1 MLTTN
6 DNRPKYY
13 SLNNT
18 ITGIASAIGPLLGV
32 ALLRLDFKV
41 VCFGAASCFMINFV
55 LSRVAMPPI
64 MRQAKSYA
72 VMPAVKRIAKDRPY
86 QIFVLLMMVFWLGA
100 SQIDITYPLRVQE
113 IYGSA
118 DGVGI
123 MYTVYAVVM
132 AVLQYPLVALASK
145 RFSSRAAVVIGTG
158 IITAALIATPFAA
171 DVKSFMAIVA
181 CYAVGMI
188 LARPN
193 QQNIAVS
200 MADTRALGMYLGVN
214 STAFAIGKGF
224 GTIIGG
230 ASFDMA
236 KKYTLENQHY
246 TFGESDAWLDLWCHT
261 VWQETGNAFSCLA
274 PAVQFG
280 RLGAALTLEA
290 LGRRWG
296 WEKTKVWRF
305 FQKNEDAFALH
316 RLPGSYGCLIFNR
329 LYPLDTEASLPTG
342 AEIERIIEKMR
353 ICAGNVH
360 IGGSDNARLN
370 KMILWYSRRIIIMRT
385 TDYAEQV
392 SKNRVALSSPIIRA
406 YISLCWNCQ
415 NCIYDC
421 RGVSSRLRRI
431 DANHIRGL
439 CAYAVFFLNSRNRK
453 GEST

>member
-1 MLTTN
+1 METQINQRRGLLILLFFTFFMVVGFDMIMPLVIGHYVNNVGLTATAVSVALAIRQFSQQGLAMIGGALADRFQVKTLISVGVFLRVLGFLTLAFSSAYGMLIAAMILIGLGGVLFEMPYQSAIAMLTTN

-55 LSRVAMPPI
+55 LSRVAMPP
-64 MRQAKSYA
+64 

-236 KKYTLENQHY
+236 KKYTLENAPWY
-246 TFGESDAWLDLWCHT
+246 LYGVLVGTAMIGFMLYKNFGTPKD
-261 VWQETGNAFSCLA
+261 ET
-274 PAVQFG
+274 
-280 RLGAALTLEA
+280 
-290 LGRRWG
+290 
-296 WEKTKVWRF
+296 EK
-305 FQKNEDAFALH
+305 QK
-316 RLPGSYGCLIFNR
+316 
-329 LYPLDTEASLPTG
+329 
-342 AEIERIIEKMR
+342 
-353 ICAGNVH
+353 
-360 IGGSDNARLN
+360 
-370 KMILWYSRRIIIMRT
+370 
-385 TDYAEQV
+385 Q
-392 SKNRVALSSPIIRA
+392 
-406 YISLCWNCQ
+406 
-415 NCIYDC
+415 
-421 RGVSSRLRRI
+421 
-431 DANHIRGL
+431 
-439 CAYAVFFLNSRNRK
+439 
-453 GEST
+453 

>member
-1 MLTTN
+1 METQINQRRGLLILLFFTFFMVVGFDMIMPLVIGHYVNNVGLTATAVSVALATLISVGVFLRVLGFLTLAFSSAYGMLIAAMILIGLGGVLFEMPYQSAIAMLTTN

-236 KKYTLENQHY
+236 KKYTLENAPWY
-246 TFGESDAWLDLWCHT
+246 LYGVLVGTAMIGFMLYKNFGTPKD
-261 VWQETGNAFSCLA
+261 ET
-274 PAVQFG
+274 
-280 RLGAALTLEA
+280 
-290 LGRRWG
+290 
-296 WEKTKVWRF
+296 EK
-305 FQKNEDAFALH
+305 QK
-316 RLPGSYGCLIFNR
+316 
-329 LYPLDTEASLPTG
+329 
-342 AEIERIIEKMR
+342 
-353 ICAGNVH
+353 
-360 IGGSDNARLN
+360 
-370 KMILWYSRRIIIMRT
+370 
-385 TDYAEQV
+385 Q
-392 SKNRVALSSPIIRA
+392 
-406 YISLCWNCQ
+406 
-415 NCIYDC
+415 
-421 RGVSSRLRRI
+421 
-431 DANHIRGL
+431 
-439 CAYAVFFLNSRNRK
+439 
-453 GEST
+453 

>member
-1 MLTTN
+1 METQINQRRGLLILLFFTFFMVVGFDMIMPLVIGHYVNNVGLTATAVSVALAIRQFSQQGLAMIGGALADRFQVKTLISVGVFLRVLGFLTLAFSSAYGMLIAAMILIGLGGVLFEMPYQSAIAMLTTN

-72 VMPAVKRIAKDRPY
+72 VMPVVKRIAKDRPY

-100 SQIDITYPLRVQE
+100 SQIDITYPLRVRE

-236 KKYTLENQHY
+236 KKYTLENAPWY
-246 TFGESDAWLDLWCHT
+246 LYGVLVGTAMIGFMLYKNFGTPKD
-261 VWQETGNAFSCLA
+261 ET
-274 PAVQFG
+274 
-280 RLGAALTLEA
+280 
-290 LGRRWG
+290 
-296 WEKTKVWRF
+296 EK
-305 FQKNEDAFALH
+305 QK
-316 RLPGSYGCLIFNR
+316 
-329 LYPLDTEASLPTG
+329 
-342 AEIERIIEKMR
+342 
-353 ICAGNVH
+353 
-360 IGGSDNARLN
+360 
-370 KMILWYSRRIIIMRT
+370 
-385 TDYAEQV
+385 Q
-392 SKNRVALSSPIIRA
+392 
-406 YISLCWNCQ
+406 
-415 NCIYDC
+415 
-421 RGVSSRLRRI
+421 
-431 DANHIRGL
+431 
-439 CAYAVFFLNSRNRK
+439 
-453 GEST
+453 

>member
-1 MLTTN
+1 METQINQRRGLLILLFFTFFMVVGFDMIMPLVIGHYVNNVGLTATAVSVALAIRQFSQQGLAMIGGALADRFQVKTLISVGVFLRVLGFLTLAFSSAYGMLIAAMILIGLGGVLFEMPYQSAIAMLTTN

-64 MRQAKSYA
+64 MRQAKAYA

-100 SQIDITYPLRVQE
+100 SQIDITYPLRVKE

-236 KKYTLENQHY
+236 KKYTLENAPWY
-246 TFGESDAWLDLWCHT
+246 LYGVLVGTAMIGFMLYKNFGTPKD
-261 VWQETGNAFSCLA
+261 ET
-274 PAVQFG
+274 
-280 RLGAALTLEA
+280 
-290 LGRRWG
+290 
-296 WEKTKVWRF
+296 EK
-305 FQKNEDAFALH
+305 QK
-316 RLPGSYGCLIFNR
+316 
-329 LYPLDTEASLPTG
+329 
-342 AEIERIIEKMR
+342 
-353 ICAGNVH
+353 
-360 IGGSDNARLN
+360 
-370 KMILWYSRRIIIMRT
+370 
-385 TDYAEQV
+385 Q
-392 SKNRVALSSPIIRA
+392 
-406 YISLCWNCQ
+406 
-415 NCIYDC
+415 
-421 RGVSSRLRRI
+421 
-431 DANHIRGL
+431 
-439 CAYAVFFLNSRNRK
+439 
-453 GEST
+453 

>member
-1 MLTTN
+1 METQINQRRGLLILLFFTFFMVVGFDMIMPLVIGHYVNNVGLTATAVSVALAIRQFSQQGLAMIGGALADRFQVKTLISVGVFLRVLGFLTLAFSSAYGMLIAAMILIGLGGVLFEMPYQSAIAMLTTN

-72 VMPAVKRIAKDRPY
+72 VMPAVKRIANDRTY
-86 QIFVLLMMVFWLGA
+86 QVFVLLMMVFWLGA

-145 RFSSRAAVVIGTG
+145 RYSSRAAVVIGTG

-236 KKYTLENQHY
+236 KKYTLENAPWY
-246 TFGESDAWLDLWCHT
+246 LYGVLVGTAMIGFMLYKNFGTPKD
-261 VWQETGNAFSCLA
+261 ET
-274 PAVQFG
+274 
-280 RLGAALTLEA
+280 
-290 LGRRWG
+290 
-296 WEKTKVWRF
+296 EK
-305 FQKNEDAFALH
+305 QK
-316 RLPGSYGCLIFNR
+316 
-329 LYPLDTEASLPTG
+329 
-342 AEIERIIEKMR
+342 
-353 ICAGNVH
+353 
-360 IGGSDNARLN
+360 
-370 KMILWYSRRIIIMRT
+370 
-385 TDYAEQV
+385 Q
-392 SKNRVALSSPIIRA
+392 
-406 YISLCWNCQ
+406 
-415 NCIYDC
+415 
-421 RGVSSRLRRI
+421 
-431 DANHIRGL
+431 
-439 CAYAVFFLNSRNRK
+439 
-453 GEST
+453 

>member
-1 MLTTN
+1 METQINQRRGLLILLFFTFFMVVGFDMIMPLVIGHYVNNVGLTATAVSVALAIRQFSQQGLAMIGGALADRCQVKTLISVGVFLRVLGFLTLAFSSAYGMLIAAMILIGLGGVLFEMPYQSAIAMLTTN

-113 IYGSA
+113 IYGSV

-236 KKYTLENQHY
+236 KKYTLENAPWY
-246 TFGESDAWLDLWCHT
+246 LYGVLVGTAMIGFMLYKNFGTPKD
-261 VWQETGNAFSCLA
+261 ET
-274 PAVQFG
+274 
-280 RLGAALTLEA
+280 
-290 LGRRWG
+290 
-296 WEKTKVWRF
+296 EK
-305 FQKNEDAFALH
+305 QK
-316 RLPGSYGCLIFNR
+316 
-329 LYPLDTEASLPTG
+329 
-342 AEIERIIEKMR
+342 
-353 ICAGNVH
+353 
-360 IGGSDNARLN
+360 
-370 KMILWYSRRIIIMRT
+370 
-385 TDYAEQV
+385 Q
-392 SKNRVALSSPIIRA
+392 
-406 YISLCWNCQ
+406 
-415 NCIYDC
+415 
-421 RGVSSRLRRI
+421 
-431 DANHIRGL
+431 
-439 CAYAVFFLNSRNRK
+439 
-453 GEST
+453 

>member
-1 MLTTN
+1 METQINQRRGLLILLFFTFFMVVGFDMIMPLVIGHYVNNVGLTATAVSVALAIRQFSQQGLAMIGGALADRFQVKTLISVGVFLRVLGFLTLAFSSAYGMLIAAMILIGLGGVLFEMPYQSAIAMLTTN

-100 SQIDITYPLRVQE
+100 SQVDITYPLRVQE
-113 IYGSA
+113 ICGSD

-132 AVLQYPLVALASK
+132 AILQYPLVALASK

-236 KKYTLENQHY
+236 KKYTLENAPWY
-246 TFGESDAWLDLWCHT
+246 LYGVLVGTAMIGFMLYKNFGTPKD
-261 VWQETGNAFSCLA
+261 ET
-274 PAVQFG
+274 
-280 RLGAALTLEA
+280 
-290 LGRRWG
+290 
-296 WEKTKVWRF
+296 EK
-305 FQKNEDAFALH
+305 QK
-316 RLPGSYGCLIFNR
+316 
-329 LYPLDTEASLPTG
+329 
-342 AEIERIIEKMR
+342 
-353 ICAGNVH
+353 
-360 IGGSDNARLN
+360 
-370 KMILWYSRRIIIMRT
+370 
-385 TDYAEQV
+385 Q
-392 SKNRVALSSPIIRA
+392 
-406 YISLCWNCQ
+406 
-415 NCIYDC
+415 
-421 RGVSSRLRRI
+421 
-431 DANHIRGL
+431 
-439 CAYAVFFLNSRNRK
+439 
-453 GEST
+453 

>member
-1 MLTTN
+1 MLGSVETQINQRRGLLILLFFTFFMVVGFDMIMPLVIGHYVNNVGLTATAVSVALAIRQFSQQGLAMIGGALADRFQVKTLISVGVFLRVLGFLTLAFSSAYGMLIAAMILIGLGGVLFEMPYQSAIAMLTTN

-158 IITAALIATPFAA
+158 IIKAALIATPFAA

-236 KKYTLENQHY
+236 KKYTLENAPWY
-246 TFGESDAWLDLWCHT
+246 LYGVLVGTAMIGFMLYKNFGTPKD
-261 VWQETGNAFSCLA
+261 ET
-274 PAVQFG
+274 
-280 RLGAALTLEA
+280 
-290 LGRRWG
+290 
-296 WEKTKVWRF
+296 EK
-305 FQKNEDAFALH
+305 QK
-316 RLPGSYGCLIFNR
+316 
-329 LYPLDTEASLPTG
+329 
-342 AEIERIIEKMR
+342 
-353 ICAGNVH
+353 
-360 IGGSDNARLN
+360 
-370 KMILWYSRRIIIMRT
+370 
-385 TDYAEQV
+385 Q
-392 SKNRVALSSPIIRA
+392 
-406 YISLCWNCQ
+406 
-415 NCIYDC
+415 
-421 RGVSSRLRRI
+421 
-431 DANHIRGL
+431 
-439 CAYAVFFLNSRNRK
+439 
-453 GEST
+453 

>member
-1 MLTTN
+1 METQINQRRGLLILLFFTFFMVVGFDMIMPLVIGHYVNNVGLTATAVSVRQFSQQGLAMIGGALADRFQVKTLISVGVFLRVLGFLTLAFSSAYGMLIAAMILIGLGGVLFEMPYQSAIAMLTTN

-236 KKYTLENQHY
+236 KKYTLENAPWY
-246 TFGESDAWLDLWCHT
+246 LYGVLVGTAMIGFMLYKNFGTPKD
-261 VWQETGNAFSCLA
+261 ET
-274 PAVQFG
+274 
-280 RLGAALTLEA
+280 
-290 LGRRWG
+290 
-296 WEKTKVWRF
+296 EK
-305 FQKNEDAFALH
+305 QK
-316 RLPGSYGCLIFNR
+316 
-329 LYPLDTEASLPTG
+329 
-342 AEIERIIEKMR
+342 
-353 ICAGNVH
+353 
-360 IGGSDNARLN
+360 
-370 KMILWYSRRIIIMRT
+370 
-385 TDYAEQV
+385 Q
-392 SKNRVALSSPIIRA
+392 
-406 YISLCWNCQ
+406 
-415 NCIYDC
+415 
-421 RGVSSRLRRI
+421 
-431 DANHIRGL
+431 
-439 CAYAVFFLNSRNRK
+439 
-453 GEST
+453 

>member
-1 MLTTN
+1 METQINQRRGLLILLFFTFFMVVGFDMIMPLVIGHYVNNVGLTATAVSVALAIRQGLAMIGGALADRFQVKTLISVGVFLRVLGFLTLAFSSAYGMLIAAMILIGLGGVLFEMPYQSAIAMLTTN

-236 KKYTLENQHY
+236 KKYTLENAPWY
-246 TFGESDAWLDLWCHT
+246 LYGVLVGTAMIGFMLYKNFGTPKD
-261 VWQETGNAFSCLA
+261 ET
-274 PAVQFG
+274 
-280 RLGAALTLEA
+280 
-290 LGRRWG
+290 
-296 WEKTKVWRF
+296 EK
-305 FQKNEDAFALH
+305 QK
-316 RLPGSYGCLIFNR
+316 
-329 LYPLDTEASLPTG
+329 
-342 AEIERIIEKMR
+342 
-353 ICAGNVH
+353 
-360 IGGSDNARLN
+360 
-370 KMILWYSRRIIIMRT
+370 
-385 TDYAEQV
+385 Q
-392 SKNRVALSSPIIRA
+392 
-406 YISLCWNCQ
+406 
-415 NCIYDC
+415 
-421 RGVSSRLRRI
+421 
-431 DANHIRGL
+431 
-439 CAYAVFFLNSRNRK
+439 
-453 GEST
+453 

>member
-1 MLTTN
+1 METQINQRRGLLILLFFTFFMVVGFDMIMPLVIGHYVNNVGLTATAVSVALAIRQFSQQGLAMIGGALADRFQVKTLISVGVFLRVLGFLTLAFSSAYGMLIAAMILIGLGGVLFEMPYQSAIAMLTTN

-100 SQIDITYPLRVQE
+100 SQIDITYPL
-113 IYGSA
+113 
-118 DGVGI
+118 
-123 MYTVYAVVM
+123 
-132 AVLQYPLVALASK
+132 K

-236 KKYTLENQHY
+236 KKYTLENAPWY
-246 TFGESDAWLDLWCHT
+246 LYGVLVGTAMIGFMLYKNFGTPKD
-261 VWQETGNAFSCLA
+261 ET
-274 PAVQFG
+274 
-280 RLGAALTLEA
+280 
-290 LGRRWG
+290 
-296 WEKTKVWRF
+296 EK
-305 FQKNEDAFALH
+305 QK
-316 RLPGSYGCLIFNR
+316 
-329 LYPLDTEASLPTG
+329 
-342 AEIERIIEKMR
+342 
-353 ICAGNVH
+353 
-360 IGGSDNARLN
+360 
-370 KMILWYSRRIIIMRT
+370 
-385 TDYAEQV
+385 Q
-392 SKNRVALSSPIIRA
+392 
-406 YISLCWNCQ
+406 
-415 NCIYDC
+415 
-421 RGVSSRLRRI
+421 
-431 DANHIRGL
+431 
-439 CAYAVFFLNSRNRK
+439 
-453 GEST
+453 

>member
-1 MLTTN
+1 METQINQRRGLLILLFFTFFMVVGFDMIMPLVIGHYVNNVGLTATAVSVALAIRQFSQQGLAMIGGALADRFQVKTLISVGVFLRVLGFLTLAFSSAYGMLIAAMILIGLGGVLFEMPYQSAIAMLTTN

-224 GTIIGG
+224 VTIICG

-236 KKYTLENQHY
+236 KKYTLENAPWY
-246 TFGESDAWLDLWCHT
+246 LYGVLVGTAMIGFMLYKNFGTPKD
-261 VWQETGNAFSCLA
+261 ET
-274 PAVQFG
+274 
-280 RLGAALTLEA
+280 
-290 LGRRWG
+290 
-296 WEKTKVWRF
+296 EK
-305 FQKNEDAFALH
+305 QK
-316 RLPGSYGCLIFNR
+316 
-329 LYPLDTEASLPTG
+329 
-342 AEIERIIEKMR
+342 
-353 ICAGNVH
+353 
-360 IGGSDNARLN
+360 
-370 KMILWYSRRIIIMRT
+370 
-385 TDYAEQV
+385 Q
-392 SKNRVALSSPIIRA
+392 
-406 YISLCWNCQ
+406 
-415 NCIYDC
+415 
-421 RGVSSRLRRI
+421 
-431 DANHIRGL
+431 
-439 CAYAVFFLNSRNRK
+439 
-453 GEST
+453 

>member
-1 MLTTN
+1 METQSNQRRGLVILLFFTFFMVVGFDMIMPLVIGHYVSNIGLTATAVSVALAIRQFSQQGLAMVGGALADRFQVRTLISMGVFLRVLGFLALAFSSSYGMLIAAMILIGLGGVLFEMPYQSAIAMLTT
-6 DNRPKYY
+6 DENRPRYY

-41 VCFGAASCFMINFV
+41 VCLGAACCFMVNFV
-55 LSRVAMPPI
+55 LSRAAMPSI
-64 MRQAKSYA
+64 MRQGKSYA

-145 RFSSRAAVVIGTG
+145 RFSSRITVVIGTG
-158 IITAALIATPFAA
+158 IITAALIVTPFAVG
-171 DVKSFMAIVA
+171 VKSFMAMIA
-181 CYAVGMI
+181 FYAVGMI

-230 ASFDMA
+230 VAFDMA
-236 KKYTLENQHY
+236 KKHSL
-246 TFGESDAWLDLWCHT
+246 
-261 VWQETGNAFSCLA
+261 GNAPWYLYGILA
-274 PAVQFG
+274 GTAMIGFMVY
-280 RLGAALTLEA
+280 
-290 LGRRWG
+290 
-296 WEKTKVWRF
+296 
-305 FQKNEDAFALH
+305 KNFD
-316 RLPGSYGCLIFNR
+316 LPK
-329 LYPLDTEASLPTG
+329 
-342 AEIERIIEKMR
+342 AEIEK
-353 ICAGNVH
+353 NVEET
-360 IGGSDNARLN
+360 
-370 KMILWYSRRIIIMRT
+370 K
-385 TDYAEQV
+385 
-392 SKNRVALSSPIIRA
+392 
-406 YISLCWNCQ
+406 
-415 NCIYDC
+415 
-421 RGVSSRLRRI
+421 
-431 DANHIRGL
+431 
-439 CAYAVFFLNSRNRK
+439 
-453 GEST
+453 

>member
-1 MLTTN
+1 METQINQRRGLLILLFFTFFMVVGFDMIMPLVIGHYVNKVGLTATAGSGALAIRRCSQQGRAMIGGALADRFQVKTLISVGVFLRVLGFLTLAFSSAYGMLIAAMILIGLGGVLFEMPYQSAIAMLTTN

-236 KKYTLENQHY
+236 KKYTLENAPWY
-246 TFGESDAWLDLWCHT
+246 LYGVLVGTAMIGFMLYKNFGTPKD
-261 VWQETGNAFSCLA
+261 ET
-274 PAVQFG
+274 
-280 RLGAALTLEA
+280 
-290 LGRRWG
+290 
-296 WEKTKVWRF
+296 EK
-305 FQKNEDAFALH
+305 QK
-316 RLPGSYGCLIFNR
+316 
-329 LYPLDTEASLPTG
+329 
-342 AEIERIIEKMR
+342 
-353 ICAGNVH
+353 
-360 IGGSDNARLN
+360 
-370 KMILWYSRRIIIMRT
+370 
-385 TDYAEQV
+385 Q
-392 SKNRVALSSPIIRA
+392 
-406 YISLCWNCQ
+406 
-415 NCIYDC
+415 
-421 RGVSSRLRRI
+421 
-431 DANHIRGL
+431 
-439 CAYAVFFLNSRNRK
+439 
-453 GEST
+453 

>member
-1 MLTTN
+1 MLGSVETQINQRRGLLILLFFTFFMVVGFDMIMPLVIGHYVNNVGLTATAVSVALAIRQFSQQGLAMIGGALADRFQVKTLISVGVFLRVLGFLTLAFSSAYGMLIAAMILIGLGGVLFEMPYQSAIAMLTTN

-236 KKYTLENQHY
+236 KKYTLENAPWY
-246 TFGESDAWLDLWCHT
+246 LYGVLEVTAMFGLMLYK
-261 VWQETGNAFSCLA
+261 N
-274 PAVQFG
+274 FG
-280 RLGAALTLEA
+280 TP
-290 LGRRWG
+290 
-296 WEKTKVWRF
+296 K
-305 FQKNEDAFALH
+305 D
-316 RLPGSYGCLIFNR
+316 
-329 LYPLDTEASLPTG
+329 DTE
-342 AEIERIIEKMR
+342 KQ
-353 ICAGNVH
+353 
-360 IGGSDNARLN
+360 
-370 KMILWYSRRIIIMRT
+370 K
-385 TDYAEQV
+385 Q
-392 SKNRVALSSPIIRA
+392 
-406 YISLCWNCQ
+406 
-415 NCIYDC
+415 
-421 RGVSSRLRRI
+421 
-431 DANHIRGL
+431 
-439 CAYAVFFLNSRNRK
+439 
-453 GEST
+453 

>member
-1 MLTTN
+1 MRLC
-6 DNRPKYY
+6 
-13 SLNNT
+13 
-18 ITGIASAIGPLLGV
+18 LLSKE
-32 ALLRLDFKV
+32 L
-41 VCFGAASCFMINFV
+41 
-55 LSRVAMPPI
+55 
-64 MRQAKSYA
+64 Q
-72 VMPAVKRIAKDRPY
+72 KDRPY

-236 KKYTLENQHY
+236 KKIHSRE
-246 TFGESDAWLDLWCHT
+246 C
-261 VWQETGNAFSCLA
+261 
-274 PAVQFG
+274 AVV
-280 RLGAALTLEA
+280 L
-290 LGRRWG
+290 
-296 WEKTKVWRF
+296 VWRSGR
-305 FQKNEDAFALH
+305 N
-316 RLPGSYGCLIFNR
+316 
-329 LYPLDTEASLPTG
+329 
-342 AEIERIIEKMR
+342 
-353 ICAGNVH
+353 GN
-360 IGGSDNARLN
+360 D
-370 KMILWYSRRIIIMRT
+370 W
-385 TDYAEQV
+385 
-392 SKNRVALSSPIIRA
+392 
-406 YISLCWNCQ
+406 
-415 NCIYDC
+415 IY
-421 RGVSSRLRRI
+421 V
-431 DANHIRGL
+431 
-439 CAYAVFFLNSRNRK
+439 V
-453 GEST
+453 

>member
-1 MLTTN
+1 METQINQRRGLLILLFFTFFMAVGFDMIMPLVIGHYVNNVGLTATAVSVALAIRQFSQQGLAMIGGALADRFQVKTLISVGVFLRVLGFLTLAFSSAYGMLIAAMILIGLGGVLFEMPYQSAIAMLTTN

-100 SQIDITYPLRVQE
+100 AQIDITYPLRVQE

-236 KKYTLENQHY
+236 KKYTLENAPWY
-246 TFGESDAWLDLWCHT
+246 LYGVLVGTAMIGFMLYKNFGTPKD
-261 VWQETGNAFSCLA
+261 ET
-274 PAVQFG
+274 
-280 RLGAALTLEA
+280 
-290 LGRRWG
+290 
-296 WEKTKVWRF
+296 EK
-305 FQKNEDAFALH
+305 QK
-316 RLPGSYGCLIFNR
+316 
-329 LYPLDTEASLPTG
+329 
-342 AEIERIIEKMR
+342 
-353 ICAGNVH
+353 
-360 IGGSDNARLN
+360 
-370 KMILWYSRRIIIMRT
+370 
-385 TDYAEQV
+385 Q
-392 SKNRVALSSPIIRA
+392 
-406 YISLCWNCQ
+406 
-415 NCIYDC
+415 
-421 RGVSSRLRRI
+421 
-431 DANHIRGL
+431 
-439 CAYAVFFLNSRNRK
+439 
-453 GEST
+453 

>member
-1 MLTTN
+1 METQINQRRGLLILLFFTFFMVVGFDMIMPLVIGHYVNNVGLTATAVSVALAIRQFSQQGLAMIGGALADRFQVNTLISVGVFLRVIGFLTLAFSSAYGMLIAAMILIGLGGVLFEMPYQSAIAMLTTN

-18 ITGIASAIGPLLGV
+18 ITGIASAIGPLWGV

-236 KKYTLENQHY
+236 KKYTLENAPWY
-246 TFGESDAWLDLWCHT
+246 LYGVLVGTAMIGFMLYKNFGTPKD
-261 VWQETGNAFSCLA
+261 ET
-274 PAVQFG
+274 
-280 RLGAALTLEA
+280 
-290 LGRRWG
+290 
-296 WEKTKVWRF
+296 EK
-305 FQKNEDAFALH
+305 QK
-316 RLPGSYGCLIFNR
+316 
-329 LYPLDTEASLPTG
+329 
-342 AEIERIIEKMR
+342 
-353 ICAGNVH
+353 
-360 IGGSDNARLN
+360 
-370 KMILWYSRRIIIMRT
+370 
-385 TDYAEQV
+385 Q
-392 SKNRVALSSPIIRA
+392 
-406 YISLCWNCQ
+406 
-415 NCIYDC
+415 
-421 RGVSSRLRRI
+421 
-431 DANHIRGL
+431 
-439 CAYAVFFLNSRNRK
+439 
-453 GEST
+453 

>member
-1 MLTTN
+1 METQINQRRGLLILLFFTFFMVVGFDMIMPLVIGHYVNNVGLTATAVSVALAIRQFSQQGLAMIGGALADRFQVKTLISVGVFLRVLGFLTLAFSSAYGMLIAAMILIGLGGVLFEMPYQSAIAMLTTN

-158 IITAALIATPFAA
+158 IITAAVLATPFAA

-236 KKYTLENQHY
+236 KKYTLENAPWY
-246 TFGESDAWLDLWCHT
+246 LYGVLVGTAMIGFMLYKNFGTPKD
-261 VWQETGNAFSCLA
+261 ET
-274 PAVQFG
+274 
-280 RLGAALTLEA
+280 
-290 LGRRWG
+290 
-296 WEKTKVWRF
+296 EK
-305 FQKNEDAFALH
+305 QK
-316 RLPGSYGCLIFNR
+316 
-329 LYPLDTEASLPTG
+329 
-342 AEIERIIEKMR
+342 
-353 ICAGNVH
+353 
-360 IGGSDNARLN
+360 
-370 KMILWYSRRIIIMRT
+370 
-385 TDYAEQV
+385 Q
-392 SKNRVALSSPIIRA
+392 
-406 YISLCWNCQ
+406 
-415 NCIYDC
+415 
-421 RGVSSRLRRI
+421 
-431 DANHIRGL
+431 
-439 CAYAVFFLNSRNRK
+439 
-453 GEST
+453 

>member
-1 MLTTN
+1 METQINQRRGLLILLFFTFFMVVGFDMIMPLVIGHYVNNVGLTATAVSVALAIRQFSQQGLAMIGGALADRFQVKTLISVGVFLRVLGFLTLAFSSAYGMLIAAMILIGLGGVLFEMPYQSAIAMLTTN

-123 MYTVYAVVM
+123 MYTVYA
-132 AVLQYPLVALASK
+132 LVALASK

-236 KKYTLENQHY
+236 KKYTLENAPWY
-246 TFGESDAWLDLWCHT
+246 LYGVLVGTAMIGFMLYKNFGTPKD
-261 VWQETGNAFSCLA
+261 ET
-274 PAVQFG
+274 
-280 RLGAALTLEA
+280 
-290 LGRRWG
+290 
-296 WEKTKVWRF
+296 EK
-305 FQKNEDAFALH
+305 QK
-316 RLPGSYGCLIFNR
+316 
-329 LYPLDTEASLPTG
+329 
-342 AEIERIIEKMR
+342 
-353 ICAGNVH
+353 
-360 IGGSDNARLN
+360 
-370 KMILWYSRRIIIMRT
+370 
-385 TDYAEQV
+385 Q
-392 SKNRVALSSPIIRA
+392 
-406 YISLCWNCQ
+406 
-415 NCIYDC
+415 
-421 RGVSSRLRRI
+421 
-431 DANHIRGL
+431 
-439 CAYAVFFLNSRNRK
+439 
-453 GEST
+453 

>member
-1 MLTTN
+1 VETQINQRRGLLILLFFTFFMVVGFDMIMPLVIGHYVNNVGLTATAVSVALAIRQFSQQGLAMIGGALADRFQVKTLISVGVFLRVLGFLTLAFSSAYGMLIAAMILIGLGGVLFEMPYQSAIAMLTTN

-193 QQNIAVS
+193 QQNIA
-200 MADTRALGMYLGVN
+200 DTRALGMYLGVN

-236 KKYTLENQHY
+236 KKYTLENAPWY
-246 TFGESDAWLDLWCHT
+246 LYGVLVGTAMIGFMLYKNFGTPKD
-261 VWQETGNAFSCLA
+261 ET
-274 PAVQFG
+274 
-280 RLGAALTLEA
+280 
-290 LGRRWG
+290 
-296 WEKTKVWRF
+296 EK
-305 FQKNEDAFALH
+305 QK
-316 RLPGSYGCLIFNR
+316 
-329 LYPLDTEASLPTG
+329 
-342 AEIERIIEKMR
+342 
-353 ICAGNVH
+353 
-360 IGGSDNARLN
+360 
-370 KMILWYSRRIIIMRT
+370 
-385 TDYAEQV
+385 Q
-392 SKNRVALSSPIIRA
+392 
-406 YISLCWNCQ
+406 
-415 NCIYDC
+415 
-421 RGVSSRLRRI
+421 
-431 DANHIRGL
+431 
-439 CAYAVFFLNSRNRK
+439 
-453 GEST
+453 

>member
-1 MLTTN
+1 METQINQRRGLLILLFFTFFMVVGFDMIMPLVIGHYVNNVGLTATAVSVALAIRQFSQQGLAMIGGALADRFQVKTLISVGVFLRVLGFLTLAFSSAYGMLIAAMILIGLGGVLFEMPYQSAIAMLTTN
-6 DNRPKYY
+6 DNRSKYY

-123 MYTVYAVVM
+123 MYAVYAVVM

-236 KKYTLENQHY
+236 KKYTLENAPWY
-246 TFGESDAWLDLWCHT
+246 LYGVLVGTAMIGFMLYKNFGTPKD
-261 VWQETGNAFSCLA
+261 ET
-274 PAVQFG
+274 
-280 RLGAALTLEA
+280 
-290 LGRRWG
+290 
-296 WEKTKVWRF
+296 EK
-305 FQKNEDAFALH
+305 QK
-316 RLPGSYGCLIFNR
+316 
-329 LYPLDTEASLPTG
+329 
-342 AEIERIIEKMR
+342 
-353 ICAGNVH
+353 
-360 IGGSDNARLN
+360 
-370 KMILWYSRRIIIMRT
+370 
-385 TDYAEQV
+385 Q
-392 SKNRVALSSPIIRA
+392 
-406 YISLCWNCQ
+406 
-415 NCIYDC
+415 
-421 RGVSSRLRRI
+421 
-431 DANHIRGL
+431 
-439 CAYAVFFLNSRNRK
+439 
-453 GEST
+453 

>member
-1 MLTTN
+1 METQINQRRGLLILLFFTFFMVVGFDMIMPLVIGHYVNNVGLTATAVSVALAIRQFSQQGLAMIGGALADLFHVKTLISVGVFLRVLGFLTLAFSSAYGMLIAAMILIGLGGVLFEMPYQSAIAMLTTN

-236 KKYTLENQHY
+236 KKYTLENAPWY
-246 TFGESDAWLDLWCHT
+246 LYGVLVGTAMIGFMLYKNFGTPKD
-261 VWQETGNAFSCLA
+261 ET
-274 PAVQFG
+274 
-280 RLGAALTLEA
+280 
-290 LGRRWG
+290 
-296 WEKTKVWRF
+296 EK
-305 FQKNEDAFALH
+305 QK
-316 RLPGSYGCLIFNR
+316 
-329 LYPLDTEASLPTG
+329 
-342 AEIERIIEKMR
+342 
-353 ICAGNVH
+353 
-360 IGGSDNARLN
+360 
-370 KMILWYSRRIIIMRT
+370 
-385 TDYAEQV
+385 Q
-392 SKNRVALSSPIIRA
+392 
-406 YISLCWNCQ
+406 
-415 NCIYDC
+415 
-421 RGVSSRLRRI
+421 
-431 DANHIRGL
+431 
-439 CAYAVFFLNSRNRK
+439 
-453 GEST
+453 

>member
-1 MLTTN
+1 METQINQRRGLLILLFFTFFMVVGFDMIMPLVIGHYVNNVGLTATAVSVALAIRQFSQQGLAMIGGALADRFQVKTLISVGVFLRVLGFLTLAFSSAYGMLIAAMILIGLGGVLFEMPYQSAIAMLTTN

-64 MRQAKSYA
+64 MRQARSYV

-236 KKYTLENQHY
+236 KKYTLENAPWY
-246 TFGESDAWLDLWCHT
+246 LYGVLVGTAMIGFMLYKNFGTPKD
-261 VWQETGNAFSCLA
+261 ET
-274 PAVQFG
+274 
-280 RLGAALTLEA
+280 
-290 LGRRWG
+290 
-296 WEKTKVWRF
+296 EK
-305 FQKNEDAFALH
+305 QK
-316 RLPGSYGCLIFNR
+316 
-329 LYPLDTEASLPTG
+329 
-342 AEIERIIEKMR
+342 
-353 ICAGNVH
+353 
-360 IGGSDNARLN
+360 
-370 KMILWYSRRIIIMRT
+370 
-385 TDYAEQV
+385 Q
-392 SKNRVALSSPIIRA
+392 
-406 YISLCWNCQ
+406 
-415 NCIYDC
+415 
-421 RGVSSRLRRI
+421 
-431 DANHIRGL
+431 
-439 CAYAVFFLNSRNRK
+439 
-453 GEST
+453 

>member
-1 MLTTN
+1 METQINQRRGLLILLFFTFFMVVGFDMIMPLVIGHYVNNVGLTATAVSVALAIRQFSQQGLAMIGGALADRFQVKTLISVGVFLRVLGFLTLAFSSAYGMLIVAMILIGLGGVLFEMPYQSAIAMLTTN

-132 AVLQYPLVALASK
+132 AVLQYPLAALASK

-236 KKYTLENQHY
+236 KKYTLENAPWY
-246 TFGESDAWLDLWCHT
+246 LYGVLVGTAMIGFMLYKNFGTPKD
-261 VWQETGNAFSCLA
+261 ET
-274 PAVQFG
+274 
-280 RLGAALTLEA
+280 
-290 LGRRWG
+290 
-296 WEKTKVWRF
+296 EK
-305 FQKNEDAFALH
+305 QK
-316 RLPGSYGCLIFNR
+316 
-329 LYPLDTEASLPTG
+329 
-342 AEIERIIEKMR
+342 
-353 ICAGNVH
+353 
-360 IGGSDNARLN
+360 
-370 KMILWYSRRIIIMRT
+370 
-385 TDYAEQV
+385 Q
-392 SKNRVALSSPIIRA
+392 
-406 YISLCWNCQ
+406 
-415 NCIYDC
+415 
-421 RGVSSRLRRI
+421 
-431 DANHIRGL
+431 
-439 CAYAVFFLNSRNRK
+439 
-453 GEST
+453 

>member
-1 MLTTN
+1 METQINQRRGLLILLFFTFFMVVGFDMIMPLVIGHYVNNVGLTATAVSVALAIRQFSQQGLEMTGGALADRFQVKTLISVGVFLRVLGFLTLAFSRAYGMLIAAMILIGLGGILCEMPYQSAIAMLTTN

-236 KKYTLENQHY
+236 KKYTLENAPWY
-246 TFGESDAWLDLWCHT
+246 LYGVLVGTAMIGFMLYKNFGTPKD
-261 VWQETGNAFSCLA
+261 ET
-274 PAVQFG
+274 
-280 RLGAALTLEA
+280 
-290 LGRRWG
+290 
-296 WEKTKVWRF
+296 EK
-305 FQKNEDAFALH
+305 QK
-316 RLPGSYGCLIFNR
+316 
-329 LYPLDTEASLPTG
+329 
-342 AEIERIIEKMR
+342 
-353 ICAGNVH
+353 
-360 IGGSDNARLN
+360 
-370 KMILWYSRRIIIMRT
+370 
-385 TDYAEQV
+385 Q
-392 SKNRVALSSPIIRA
+392 
-406 YISLCWNCQ
+406 
-415 NCIYDC
+415 
-421 RGVSSRLRRI
+421 
-431 DANHIRGL
+431 
-439 CAYAVFFLNSRNRK
+439 
-453 GEST
+453 